1 MALITI
7 EKHTNVA
14 LVRLTGS
21 VTNPV
26 NPELV
31 RELDL
36 ALDEVVI
43 SGFSG
48 LVLAGGEKFFSI
60 GLDLPQLLTFNR
72 SEMAAFLHN
81 FDDLTAKL
89 YALPI
94 PTLCAYQG
102 HATAAGSILATACDF
117 RYAAQG
123 KALFG
128 FNELVIGLAVPL
140 LAYLMLEQLLGAQ
153 KAMRLIG
160 DGVFIKPEEALS
172 LGAIDA
178 MYPAETLEAR
188 ALDKMAAL
196 AQYPALG
203 FKATKKHK
211 TEFLLE
217 KFTANRK
224 RGAQDFLECW
234 FDERVQTILAEA
246 AKKF

>member
-7 EKHTNVA
+7 EKHGNVA
-14 LVRLTGS
+14 LVRLAAS

-26 NPELV
+26 NVELV

-43 SGFSG
+43 SGFRG

-60 GLDLPQLLTFNR
+60 GLDLPKLLTFNR
-72 SEMAAFLHN
+72 SEMADFWHN

-89 YALPI
+89 YALPM
-94 PTLCAYQG
+94 PTLCAYRG
-102 HATAAGSILATACDF
+102 HATAAGSVLATACDF

-128 FNELVIGLAVPL
+128 FNELAIGLAVPL
-140 LAYLMLEQLLGAQ
+140 LAVLMLQQLLGTRQ
-153 KAMRLIG
+153 AMRLIYG
-160 DGVFIKPEEALS
+160 GVFIKPEEALG

-178 MYPAETLEAR
+178 MYPAAELEAR
-188 ALDKMAAL
+188 ALDKIAAV
-196 AQYPALG
+196 AKYPPQG
-203 FKATKKHK
+203 FKATKTHK
-211 TEFLLE
+211 TKFLLE

-234 FDERVQTILAEA
+234 FDEQVRIILAEA